1 MTEAKHT
8 PGPWFIATGC
18 SWRRVMAQSHMVCE
32 PVTQSDGH
40 PDLYFP
46 NGGADGPDAR
56 LIAAAPAM
64 LEALQDCRRALEV
77 ANFTQELAV
86 VDAAIAAATGAAAM
100 KEQA

>member
-1 MTEAKHT
+1 MTNAAHT
-8 PGPWFIATGC
+8 PGPWEQHRSSVLIPIAPYE
-18 SWRRVMAQSHMVCE
+18 WAE
-32 PVTQSDGH
+32 A
-40 PDLYFP
+40 Y
-46 NGGADGPDAR
+46 GGTEANAR